1 MDVVVY
7 SLIDFKAQEFKAQVI
22 KNSVSEI
29 HGDSLH
35 VLQPTTGLERASGGL
50 CSWLVSCV
58 LVRKK

>member
-29 HGDSLH
+29 
-35 VLQPTTGLERASGGL
+35 V
-50 CSWLVSCV
+50 
-58 LVRKK
+58 